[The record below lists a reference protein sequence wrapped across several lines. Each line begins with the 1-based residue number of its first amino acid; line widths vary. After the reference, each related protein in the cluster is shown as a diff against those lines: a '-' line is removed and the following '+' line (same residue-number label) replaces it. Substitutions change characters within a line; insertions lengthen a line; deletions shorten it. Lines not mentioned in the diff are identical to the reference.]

1 MTSTKG
7 LDRFIEAQSS
17 TIEAALAELQAGQKR
32 THWMWFIFPQ
42 IRGLGRSS
50 TAQFFAISSLEEA
63 RAYLAHPILGP
74 RLRQCT
80 AAVLPCSAERSAAAI
95 FGEVDALKFHSCITL
110 FDYVARHD
118 VFERALRAFYGSAAD
133 EATLAL
139 LSRQR

>member
-17 TIEAALAELQAGQKR
+17 TIEAALADLQAGQKR

-42 IRGLGRSS
+42 IHSLGRSPM
-50 TAQFFAISSLEEA
+50 AQFFAISSLEEA

-74 RLRQCT
+74 RLRQC
-80 AAVLPCSAERSAAAI
+80 AAAALPWATQRSAAAI
-95 FGEVDALKFHSCITL
+95 FGAVDALKFHSCMTL

>member
-17 TIEAALAELQAGQKR
+17 TIEAALAELHAGQKR

-42 IRGLGRSS
+42 IHSLGRSPM
-50 TAQFFAISSLEEA
+50 AQFFAISSLEEA
-63 RAYLAHPILGP
+63 RAYLAHPILGR

-80 AAVLPCSAERSAAAI
+80 AAALPWATQRSAAAI
-95 FGEVDALKFHSCITL
+95 FGAVDALKFHSCMTL

-139 LSRQR
+139 LFRQR